1 MNSRCYRICL
11 LAVLALFLLMAGCA
25 GSGSI
30 KPAVQSVSPSA
41 PLIESSEGK
50 AACEAIAQDFSED
63 DRHSIISRVDS
74 SFLAWRVLTVFEKDR
89 SNKVQLESIE
99 KSLKDQLL
107 NMLSFSEERTR
118 WDMLSGRVDGER
130 YLCRVRSGLSGD
142 GVKYVEFDLRPVDG
156 RLRILDWYDLIRKTW
171 VSDLFV
177 ELFSDIQ
184 EIASAHLMALPKM
197 RTSVAQE
204 QKLYADFLDAVRNR
218 DSKRALKIYARLPL
232 RLRNKPLYIFIAVNM
247 ASKLDDTQYL
257 SFLGDLA
264 GRVGHDDR
272 YGMLL
277 LDFYM
282 ADRQFDKTNRVLRE
296 FKRQIGS
303 DPLLEVLFANLEL
316 ERGNKQAFYGYCLE
330 ALEEDAAYL
339 DTYWVLLDQFVAERN
354 YRDAVLILNVLSNM
368 FQITLHVDAF
378 ESDEKYRDFCRSAV
392 FKAWLKAAA

>member
-1 MNSRCYRICL
+1 MAVFAL
-11 LAVLALFLLMAGCA
+11 LLILTGCA
-25 GSGSI
+25 GDRNL
-30 KPAVQSVSPSA
+30 KLTKLPASSPA
-41 PLIESSEGK
+41 PLIDSSEGK
-50 AACEAIAQDFSED
+50 ATCEAIAQNFSEG
-63 DRHSIISRVDS
+63 DRRSIISRVDS
-74 SFLAWRVLTVFEKDR
+74 SFLAWRVLSVFEKNR

-130 YLCRVRSGLSGD
+130 YLCLVRSGLSSE

-156 RLRILDWYDLIRKTW
+156 RLRILDWYDLIRKTR

-197 RTSVAQE
+197 RASVAQE

-218 DSKRALKIYARLPL
+218 DSERALKIYAKLPL

-247 ASKLDDTQYL
+247 ASKLSDTQYL

-264 GRVGHDDR
+264 GRVGDDDR

-282 ADRQFDKTNRVLRE
+282 TDRRFDKANRVLRE

-316 ERGNKQAFYGYCLE
+316 EQGNKQAFYSYCLQ

-339 DTYWVLLDQFVAERN
+339 DTYWVLLDQFVVDRN
-354 YRDAVLILNVLSNM
+354 YKDAVLILNVLSKM
-368 FQITLHVDAF
+368 FQITPQVDAF